1 MEYPVLTGAVAL
13 LAFIC
18 LVTLALFWP
27 GKTDI
32 QAQVRQPC
40 HPVHLLIVLGS
51 GGHTEE
57 MLSMLRHAELDPE
70 VYIRRT
76 YVVSSGDAFSARKA
90 VEYEK
95 SIENSEKTGQDE
107 SKSRSY
113 TIITVPRARRV
124 HQSFLTAPL
133 TTLQCFGFCM
143 LVLMGRHP
151 DQLTLTAQ
159 SSSSSSPCPG
169 YPDII
174 LTNGP
179 GTGVCVVVAARL
191 LRLFDPL
198 VCRIL
203 PQARSD
209 IPSSTFS
216 KSKTSTYSGPES
228 RSHSGPRD
236 QRRGTRRYLRT
247 IFIESWARVTTVS
260 LSGKILFPLVDRFL
274 VQWEGL
280 AGYSGWFG
288 FGRKAEYVGTLLS

>member
-1 MEYPVLTGAVAL
+1 MKYLVLTGGVAL
-13 LAFIC
+13 LAFIF
-18 LVTLALFWP
+18 LVPLIICWSS
-27 GKTDI
+27 KTDGK
-32 QAQVRQPC
+32 AQKSQLC
-40 HPVHLLIVLGS
+40 NSVHLLIVLGS

-57 MLSMLRHAELDPE
+57 MLSMLRHAELDPG
-70 VYIRRT
+70 VYVRRT
-76 YVVSSGDAFSARKA
+76 YIVGSGDSFSARKA
-90 VEYEK
+90 REYEK
-95 SIENSEKTGQDE
+95 SIESSGQTSKDE
-107 SKSRSY
+107 SGNSNY
-113 TIITVPRARRV
+113 TIITVPRARKV

-133 TTLQCFGFCM
+133 STLQCFGFCM

-151 DQLTLTAQ
+151 DQLTLTA
-159 SSSSSSPCPG
+159 SSSSAPPG

-179 GTGVCVVVAARL
+179 STGVCVVVAARL
-191 LRLFDPL
+191 LRLFDQL

-203 PQARSD
+203 PQAGSD
-209 IPSSTFS
+209 IPPTLS
-216 KSKTSTYSGPES
+216 KSTPKLATSSIPKS
-228 RSHSGPRD
+228 RSYSELRA

-280 AGYSGWFG
+280 SGYSGWFG

>member
-1 MEYPVLTGAVAL
+1 M
-13 LAFIC
+13 
-18 LVTLALFWP
+18 FWP

-40 HPVHLLIVLGS
+40 RPVHLLVVLGS

-57 MLSMLRHAELDPE
+57 MLSMLRHAELDPA

-76 YVVSSGDAFSARKA
+76 YIVSSGDAFSARKA

-95 SIENSEKTGQDE
+95 SIETSEQTGQDE
-107 SKSRSY
+107 SKSSNY

-151 DQLTLTAQ
+151 DQLTLTAH

-209 IPSSTFS
+209 ISS
-216 KSKTSTYSGPES
+216 KSQTSTYSGPES

>member
-13 LAFIC
+13 VAFIC

-40 HPVHLLIVLGS
+40 HPVHLLVVLGS

-76 YVVSSGDAFSARKA
+76 YIVSSGDAFSARKA

-95 SIENSEKTGQDE
+95 SIENSEKTDQDE

-191 LRLFDPL
+191 LRL
-198 VCRIL
+198 
-203 PQARSD
+203 
-209 IPSSTFS
+209 
-216 KSKTSTYSGPES
+216 TYSGPES